1 MYCENKR
8 CILYQETSL
17 VPTIVGDY
25 KKVTNN
31 NNSDNVSFFYLT
43 NLLLDRWDPHTC
55 SVSADLDA
63 IICLSNYSFLC
74 RVFYLAS
81 PIPYICPE
89 HTFWVTANQSLQ
101 DEINASKAHVS
112 TDTKL
117 WNFGAG
123 RDLKSPQVRLSC
135 GLGQCWNSLPQ
146 RAGIRERSLEK
157 GKIEVRSQ
165 FKTLP
170 CLIMDW
176 LFGKINKAANYE
188 VRI

>member
-112 TDTKL
+112 IDTKL
-117 WNFGAG
+117 WNFRSWKGPEISPSQPVLWS
-123 RDLKSPQVRLSC
+123 RTVLKFFATESRNKREKF
-135 GLGQCWNSLPQ
+135 GEGQN
-146 RAGIRERSLEK
+146 
-157 GKIEVRSQ
+157 RSQ
-165 FKTLP
+165 
-170 CLIMDW
+170 
-176 LFGKINKAANYE
+176 E
-188 VRI
+188 SV